1 MLPSTVE
8 RHERTMAQAEALRKR
23 QRLWFS
29 LGVSSLV
36 FAAVVGPAVY
46 SILTKDA
53 VEDALGDVGSGS
65 GSGEF

>member
-8 RHERTMAQAEALRKR
+8 RHERKMARNEALRKR
-23 QRLWFS
+23 QRLWFT

-46 SILTKDA
+46 SILTKEGD
-53 VEDALGDVGSGS
+53 EFGDVGSLS
-65 GSGEF
+65 GSGAF